1 MDRSATGISSGLC
14 GVLAAIVLS
23 GITSSAI
30 AETPAA
36 RTWPFPVPNAATIP
50 SGPLG
55 DSIRFGEKVFSDTQG
70 NAKAYVGNGLNCT
83 SCHLNGGRTPYA
95 SPMVGI
101 WGVFPEYRSR
111 SARVEDLNDRIN
123 DCFLRSMNGK
133 PPLAGGKL
141 MVGLLSYMAWLSQGV
156 PTGMSV
162 AGRGF
167 EDIALPAP
175 AQVDAAKGKTLYAA
189 KCSACHGVDGQGMA
203 GANGAYL
210 FPPLWGPKSFNVGAG
225 MARLGNAAG
234 FIKVN
239 MPVGAGNTLS
249 AEDAIDI
256 AAYFTR
262 QPRPAFTAG
271 AADWP
276 KGNKPADARN

>member
-1 MDRSATGISSGLC
+1 MDGRTPGMASLLRSAI
-14 GVLAAIVLS
+14 AAIVLV
-23 GITSSAI
+23 GIAQPL
-30 AETPAA
+30 AAGTPAA
-36 RTWPFPVPNAATIP
+36 KTWPFSVPDAASIP

-55 DSIRFGEKVFSDTQG
+55 DDIRFGEKVFSDTQG
-70 NAKAYVGNGLNCT
+70 NAKGYVGNALNCT
-83 SCHLNGGRTPYA
+83 SCHLNGGKTPYA
-95 SPMVGI
+95 SPLVGI

-111 SARVEDLNDRIN
+111 SARVEDLTDRIN

-133 PPLAGGKL
+133 APPRDGKVML
-141 MVGLLSYMAWLSQGV
+141 GLLSYMAWLSQGV

-167 EDIALPAP
+167 EEVTLPAATQVNP
-175 AQVDAAKGKTLYAA
+175 ARGKTLYAE
-189 KCSACHGVDGQGMA
+189 KCSACHGADGQGMA

-234 FIKVN
+234 FVKVN
-239 MPVGAGNTLS
+239 MPLGSGNTLS
-249 AEDAIDI
+249 AADSIDI

-276 KGNKPADARN
+276 KGDKPADARN